1 MSEARGHTLAHHG
14 SVGFDAVDFTAV
26 DEIFARF
33 HADGAGAPGVA
44 YGIVHGGRVVHG
56 GGYGLVGSESPGT
69 PGPATVF
76 RIASLSKSFT
86 AAAILSL
93 RDEGVLRLDD
103 PVGEH
108 VPMLA
113 RLPRA
118 TRDSPPITVADC
130 LTMSAGLPTDDAWA
144 DRQEEL
150 TEEALG
156 ALLSAGIGYTATPGT
171 RFEYANLGYVF
182 LGQVVESLTGRPF
195 TQVVSDRFLQPLG
208 MSSTTYD
215 YRDVAG
221 ERLATGYHRV
231 GDRWEPQA
239 FTAPGMFSAIGGVL
253 STVEDLAVWVHG
265 FASAFPARDEPEGG
279 HPLARAT
286 RRSMQQQH
294 RAITPLVSM
303 NGHGLPDA
311 RTGEFPWGL
320 SGYGYGLFVEY
331 DPRWGE
337 FVHHIGGYPGFG
349 SHMRWHRETGIGV
362 VAFGNARYCPVYEPA
377 DAALRQVLDAVA
389 PPSRTVVSWPVVH
402 EARQVVDRLV
412 DGDESAVRDPVFS
425 PTLFQ
430 DEPAAARLTAL
441 DEAHQQVGALTGPAE
456 RLSAATPGHLVWWR
470 PAEHGRIRHEM
481 WLTPTVPAKVQRLQ
495 VDAVPD
501 PSPEFAPVIE
511 CVVEA
516 LAGKRPDW
524 PEHVA
529 PAGDTTPEE
538 LVDELSRARDL
549 IAPVG
554 PAAVIGATS
563 PDDVVIECVG
573 RQGAV
578 EVRMART
585 GDRVRLDLALRRTPE
600 DYLLRR
606 DQR

>member
-1 MSEARGHTLAHHG
+1 MSEARGLSIAHHG
-14 SVGFDAVDFTAV
+14 SVDFDAVDFTVV

-56 GGYGLVGSESPGT
+56 GGYGLASSESPGT

-103 PVGEH
+103 PVGQH

-182 LGQVVESLTGRPF
+182 LGLVVESLTGQPF
-195 TQVVSDRFLQPLG
+195 TQVVSKRFLQPLG

-239 FTAPGMFSAIGGVL
+239 FTAPGTFSAIGGVL
-253 STVEDLAVWVHG
+253 STVEDLAVWIHG

-286 RRSMQQQH
+286 RRAMQQQH

-303 NGHGLPDA
+303 NEHGLPDV

-349 SHMRWHRETGIGV
+349 SHMRWHRETGVGV
-362 VAFGNARYCPVYEPA
+362 VAFGNARYCPVSAPA
-377 DAALRQVLDAVA
+377 DAALRQVLDTIA

-402 EARQVVDRLV
+402 EARQVIDRLV

-430 DEPAAARLTAL
+430 DEPAAARLAAL
-441 DEAHQQVGALTGPAE
+441 DEAHRKVGALTGPAE
-456 RLSAATPGHLVWWR
+456 QLSAATSGHLVWWR

-501 PSPEFAPVIE
+501 PSPEFAPVVG

-529 PAGDTTPEE
+529 PSGDTTPEQ
-538 LVDELSRARDL
+538 LVDELIRARDL

-585 GDRVRLDLALRRTPE
+585 GNRVHLDLALRRTPE

-606 DQR
+606 DL